1 MLFFYKTAEFEMRVK
16 VKCRTLIITDLE
28 ISHVFKAWKL
38 WKLIQLILI
47 IKEVYTILKLM
58 EISLV
63 NIIIL
68 VILCC
73 NIYLPRYCSCVELL

>member
-1 MLFFYKTAEFEMRVK
+1 MLFFYKTAEFEMRAK
-16 VKCRTLIITDLE
+16 AKCRIIITDLE

-38 WKLIQLILI
+38 WKLIQLILM
-47 IKEVYTILKLM
+47 IKEINTILKLM

-73 NIYLPRYCSCVELL
+73 KTFIGLDIALV